1 MSSSTL
7 ETQAN
12 QQTRF
17 KKASFFRKNLAI
29 IAPLLVFVL
38 FFITGGIMF
47 NRFFTLRVLLNLL
60 TDNAFV
66 GLAAVGM
73 TVVIISGGID
83 LSVGSVVSTTAMI
96 IAVMDRAGVSP
107 IIVIPVALGFGMLL
121 GFLQGSM
128 IQYFKVEPFIAT
140 LTGMFLA
147 RGLGFVLSLSSI
159 PIEGAFYEKLSRTSV
174 RFGKGGK
181 GIFARFPTARLTS
194 PAMIFLIMV
203 LVTWYLLRY
212 TRFGRRVYALGGSES
227 SAFLMGVPV
236 PQTKILIYTFSGFCA
251 SLGGLAY
258 TLYMLAGYGRAAIG
272 LELEAIASVV
282 IGGTLLTGGFGSV
295 IGTLIGVCIRGM
307 IQTFI
312 SFQGTLNVYWTP
324 IFIGMMLFVFILMQ
338 KIFVAGAGGKKK

>member
-1 MSSSTL
+1 MSGTPL
-7 ETQAN
+7 KIQAN
-12 QQTRF
+12 QPTRF
-17 KKASFFRKNLAI
+17 KKASFFRKNLVI
-29 IAPLLVFVL
+29 IAPLLVFVV
-38 FFITGGIMF
+38 FFIIGGILYD
-47 NRFFTLRVLLNLL
+47 RFFTLRVLFNLL

-83 LSVGSVVSTTAMI
+83 LSVGSVIATTAMI
-96 IAVMDRAGVSP
+96 IAVLDRAGVGP
-107 IIVIPVALGFGMLL
+107 IIAIPIALAFGAVLGFFH
-121 GFLQGSM
+121 GFM
-128 IQYFKVEPFIAT
+128 IQFFKVEPFIVT

-147 RGLGFVLSLSSI
+147 RGFGYVLSLSSV
-159 PIEGAFYEKLSRTSV
+159 PINGAFYDQLSRTSI
-174 RFGKGGK
+174 RFGKAK
-181 GIFARFPTARLTS
+181 LTT

-203 LVTWYLLRY
+203 LITWYLLRH
-212 TRFGRRVYALGGSES
+212 TKFGRRVYALGGSER

-251 SLGGLAY
+251 GLGGIAY
-258 TLYMLAGYGRAAIG
+258 ALYMLAGYGRAAIG

-295 IGTLIGVCIRGM
+295 LGTLIGVCIRGT

-324 IFIGMMLFVFILMQ
+324 IFIGMMLFIFILVQ
-338 KIFVAGAGGKKK
+338 KIFVVGAGEKNK

>member
-1 MSSSTL
+1 MSAATTD
-7 ETQAN
+7 TQAI
-12 QQTRF
+12 QSSQEPQT
-17 KKASFFRKNLAI
+17 SFFKRNLVI
-29 IAPLLVFVL
+29 IAPLLVFIV
-38 FFITGGIMF
+38 FFIIGGILY
-47 NRFFTLRVLLNLL
+47 NRFFTLRVLFNLL
-60 TDNAFV
+60 IDNAFV

-96 IAVMDRAGVSP
+96 IAVLDRAGVSP
-107 IIVIPVALGFGMLL
+107 LLVIPVALGFGTML

-128 IQYFKVEPFIAT
+128 IQFFKVEPFIVT

-147 RGLGFVLSLSSI
+147 RGFGYVLSLSSV
-159 PIEGAFYEKLSRTSV
+159 PIQGAFYDQLSRTSIHI
-174 RFGKGGK
+174 GK
-181 GIFARFPTARLTS
+181 ARLTV
-194 PAMIFLIMV
+194 PAMIFLLMV
-203 LVTWYLLRY
+203 VITWYLLRH
-212 TRFGRRVYALGGSES
+212 TRFGRRVYAIGGNER

-236 PQTKILIYTFSGFCA
+236 PKTKVLIYTFSGFCA
-251 SLGGLAY
+251 GLGGMAY
-258 TLYMLAGYGRAAIG
+258 ALYMLAGYGRAAIG

-324 IFIGMMLFVFILMQ
+324 IFIGIMLFIFILMQ
-338 KIFVAGAGGKKK
+338 KIFVVGAKVNK

>member
-1 MSSSTL
+1 MSSSTSGI
-7 ETQAN
+7 QAD
-12 QQTRF
+12 QQAHFR
-17 KKASFFRKNLAI
+17 KVSFFRKHLAI
-29 IAPLLVFVL
+29 IAPLLVFII
-38 FFITGGIMF
+38 FFVTGGVMF
-47 NRFFTLRVLLNLL
+47 NRFFTWRVFFNLL

-96 IAVMDRAGVSP
+96 IAVLDRAGVSP
-107 IIVIPVALGFGMLL
+107 IIVIPVALAFGTLL
-121 GFLQGSM
+121 GVLHGLM
-128 IQYFKVEPFIAT
+128 IEHLKVEPFIVT

-147 RGLGFVLSLSSI
+147 RGLGYVLSLSSV
-159 PIEGAFYEKLSRTSV
+159 PVNGEFYTQLSRLSI
-174 RFGKGGK
+174 RFAK
-181 GIFARFPTARLTS
+181 ARFTT
-194 PAMIFLIMV
+194 PAMLFIIMV
-203 LVTWYLLRY
+203 LITWYMLRY
-212 TRFGRRVYALGGSES
+212 TRFGRRIYALGGNEA

-236 PQTKILIYTFSGFCA
+236 ARTKILIYTFSGFCA

-295 IGTLIGVCIRGM
+295 IGTLIGVCIRGT

-312 SFQGTLNVYWTP
+312 SFQGTMNVYWTP
-324 IFIGMMLFVFILMQ
+324 IFIGTMLFLFILMQ
-338 KIFVAGAGGKKK
+338 KIFVAGAGGKK